1 MTLYI
6 LTMLAG
12 FAVLIFWPV
21 SRDKLIRNASKSL
34 AVVVFSV
41 GLVGLMS
48 QLLVPVV

>member
-21 SRDKLIRNASKSL
+21 SRDRLIRNASKSL

-41 GLVGLMS
+41 GLFGLMS
-48 QLLVPVV
+48 KLLLPVA

>member
-1 MTLYI
+1 MIQYI

-21 SRDKLIRNASKSL
+21 SREKLIRNASKSL

-41 GLVGLMS
+41 GLLGFMS
-48 QLLVPVV
+48 KLLLPVA